1 MPNQVYQSTMQPY
14 RQQQQPQGDFW
25 TGREGYTEQAPLM
38 SQQQIGLQNNLM
50 QKGYNGLEQFD
61 FAPIEAEAR
70 KGFEQK
76 TIPSLAERFR
86 GLGSM
91 SNSGFQQTMR
101 GANVDLES
109 QLAAMKQDYNLK
121 RQPMFQ
127 DMMNMG
133 LRPQFENMMHPR
145 EQGMLESGMQSI
157 LPALIKA
164 GGLYATG
171 GMSGIGD
178 ILSLLNNMS
187 QSNNNGWSQ
196 QSQQNTM
203 FGPGN
208 YSRGSQNFNIG
219 GNRQFGQ
226 WL

>member
-14 RQQQQPQGDFW
+14 RQQQQQSDFW
-25 TGREGYTEQAPLM
+25 NGRPGYTEQMPLM
-38 SQQQIGLQNNLM
+38 SQQQMGLQNNLM
-50 QKGYNGLEQFD
+50 QRGYNGLDQFD

-101 GANVDLES
+101 GANVDLEG

-133 LRPQFENMMHPR
+133 LRPQFENIMHPR
-145 EQGMLESGMQSI
+145 EQGMMESGMQSL
-157 LPALIKA
+157 LPLIAK
-164 GGLYATG
+164 GIGLYSTG

-187 QSNNNGWSQ
+187 QSNNGNNWSQ
-196 QSQQNTM
+196 QSQQGNG
-203 FGPGN
+203 FGQ
-208 YSRGSQNFNIG
+208 S
-219 GNRQFGQ
+219 RQFGQ